1 MCPSRSRKEGMTN
14 RKRVLLAEDNEMLRE
29 LFTEFLT
36 GEGFD
41 VVAVADGIDAFE
53 AYVDRGP
60 FDAVVSDC
68 DLPRLTGTQL
78 VERLRERRSGVPAL
92 LITGRVVLDE
102 TEQARLQVGPPL
114 LKPFDLD
121 AFVKALRRL
130 VGWA

>member
-1 MCPSRSRKEGMTN
+1 MTT

-41 VVAVADGIDAFE
+41 VVAVADGLDAFE
-53 AYVDRGP
+53 AYVERGP

-78 VERLRERRSGVPAL
+78 VERLRKRRSDVPAL
-92 LITGRVVLDE
+92 LITGRVALDDA
-102 TEQARLQVGPPL
+102 EQARLQVGPTL
-114 LKPFDLD
+114 LKPFGLD
-121 AFVKALRRL
+121 AFLQTLRRL
-130 VGWA
+130 VEWA